1 MDKELE
7 ILKNLSKYLQL
18 KIDSGEHKIIYNDLM
33 QDEKTIDCI
42 NAIETLIQIVENSIS
57 REVIERKLAKIED
70 KICGNDLYLGEK
82 QSMKLEL
89 LGKVKQELLENKKRV
104 GR

>member
-7 ILKNLSKYLQL
+7 EAKKYLEYKVDKRKQGRNFF
-18 KIDSGEHKIIYNDLM
+18 IDYEEEFKHE
-33 QDEKTIDCI
+33 Q
-42 NAIETLIQIVENSIS
+42 TLLNYIENSIS